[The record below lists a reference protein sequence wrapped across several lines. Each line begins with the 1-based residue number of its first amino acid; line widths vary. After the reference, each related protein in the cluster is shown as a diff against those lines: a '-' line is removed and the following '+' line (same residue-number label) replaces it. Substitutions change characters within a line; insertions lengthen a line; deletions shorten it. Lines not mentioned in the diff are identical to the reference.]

1 MGALGVNG
9 LDREAKLAE
18 IERLTSSSV
27 LHGSESLCNLL
38 RFLSKQSLEHPGST
52 AKEYQ
57 IATEVF
63 GRAADF
69 DPRLDSTVRVQTG
82 RLRSKLAE
90 YYASD
95 GVDDRVVVEI
105 PRGSYHLIFHHREL
119 DPKLPAA
126 EPVSEPA
133 VIPAPQ
139 PSQRRSIMIAV
150 VSVIAVIGAFALG
163 YALRPALQRGP
174 TAESSDDL
182 QALWL
187 RFFDGPEPPLVVYSN
202 AAFVGRPETGLRYF
216 NPATDTNS
224 LILDHYTGVGE
235 VMAIHELDNLFTILH
250 RRMRLKRGRLLTWDD
265 AKGSNLVFIGSPSE
279 NLSLREMPGTQDF
292 IFRVVS
298 DGPRQGDL
306 SIVNVRPRPGEENTY
321 LSTAGL
327 PIREDYAVVGLVPGL
342 TSAQHALVLAGLTTL
357 GTQAAA
363 EFVCR
368 TKRLEELLG
377 ALGAPA
383 KSPLPPFEAV
393 LRVKVSGGVPVQSD
407 LVAVHR
413 HK

>member
-1 MGALGVNG
+1 MGTLGVNE

-38 RFLSKQSLEHPGST
+38 RFLTKQALEHPGS
-52 AKEYQ
+52 AVKEYQ

-95 GVDDRVVVEI
+95 GIDDRVLVEI
-105 PRGSYHLIFHHREL
+105 PRGSYHVIFHQREL
-119 DPKLPAA
+119 EPRPTA
-126 EPVSEPA
+126 EPASEPA
-133 VIPAPQ
+133 IVPVPQ
-139 PSQRRSIMIAV
+139 HTTRRRMIVAV
-150 VSVIAVIGAFALG
+150 VGVVAVIGAFVLG
-163 YALRPALQRGP
+163 FALRAAFQPDR
-174 TAESSDDL
+174 TAESSDAL
-182 QALWL
+182 QALWM

-216 NPATDTNS
+216 NPATDQNS
-224 LILDHYTGVGE
+224 WILDHYTGVGE
-235 VMAIHELDNLFTILH
+235 VMAVHDLDNLFAILH
-250 RRMRLKRGRLLTWDD
+250 RGMRLKRGRLLTWDD

-279 NLSLREMPGTQDF
+279 NLSLREMPGTRDF
-292 IFRVVS
+292 IFRVLS
-298 DGPRQGDL
+298 GGPRKGDL
-306 SIVNVRPRPGEENTY
+306 SIVNVHPRPGEENTF

-342 TSAQHALVLAGLTTL
+342 TTAQHALVLAGLTTL

-377 ALGAPA
+377 ALGIPA
-383 KSPLPPFEAV
+383 KGPFPPFEAV

-407 LVAVHR
+407 LVAVHSHR
-413 HK
+413 

>member
-1 MGALGVNG
+1 MGVVGVNG
-9 LDREAKLAE
+9 LDREAKLGE
-18 IERLTSSSV
+18 IEKLTSSSV

-38 RFLSKQSLEHPGST
+38 RFLTKQSLERPGAT
-52 AKEYQ
+52 VKEYQ

-90 YYASD
+90 YYAGD
-95 GVDDRVVVEI
+95 GMDDRVIVEI
-105 PRGSYHLIFHHREL
+105 PRGSYHLTFHYREIE
-119 DPKLPAA
+119 PKPPAIEPLA
-126 EPVSEPA
+126 EPPA
-133 VIPAPQ
+133 TLVPQ
-139 PSQRRSIMIAV
+139 RSQKRWMATAAV
-150 VSVIAVIGAFALG
+150 GALAVIGAFALG
-163 YALRPALQRGP
+163 FALRPAFQPRG
-174 TAESSDDL
+174 AGESSDAL
-182 QALWL
+182 LALWL

-216 NPATDTNS
+216 NAVTDSNGP
-224 LILDHYTGVGE
+224 IHDHYTGVGE

-250 RRMRLKRGRLLTWDD
+250 RGMRLKRGRLLTWDD
-265 AKGSNLVFIGSPSE
+265 AKTSNLVFIGSPSE

-292 IFRVVS
+292 IFRLVN
-298 DGPRQGDL
+298 DGPRKGDL
-306 SIVNVRPRPGEENTY
+306 SIVNVHPRPGEESAY
-321 LSTAGL
+321 LSTAIL
-327 PIREDYAVVGLVPGL
+327 PIRQDYAVVGLVPGL
-342 TSAQHALVLAGLTTL
+342 TTAQHALILAGLTTL

-368 TKRLEELLG
+368 TKRLEELLV

-383 KSPLPPFEAV
+383 KGPFPPFEAL

-407 LVAVHR
+407 LVAAHR
-413 HK
+413 NK

>member
-1 MGALGVNG
+1 MGALDVNG
-9 LDREAKLAE
+9 VGREAKLAE
-18 IERLTSSSV
+18 IEKLTASSV
-27 LHGSESLCNLL
+27 LHSSESLCNLL
-38 RFLSKQSLEHPGST
+38 RFLTKQSLEHPGST
-52 AKEYQ
+52 VKEYQ

-82 RLRSKLAE
+82 RLRSKLTE
-90 YYASD
+90 YYASE
-95 GVDDRVVVEI
+95 GIDDRVVVEI
-105 PRGSYHLIFHHREL
+105 PRGSYYLVFRHREL
-119 DPKLPAA
+119 EPKLG
-126 EPVSEPA
+126 SEPA
-133 VIPAPQ
+133 HEPTATPVPQ
-139 PSQRRSIMIAV
+139 RTRQHRITTAV
-150 VSVIAVIGAFALG
+150 VGVIVVVGAFALG
-163 YALRPALQRGP
+163 FALRSAFQRGV
-174 TAESSDDL
+174 AGESSDAL
-182 QALWL
+182 QALWM

-224 LILDHYTGVGE
+224 VILDHYTGVGE
-235 VMAIHELDNLFTILH
+235 VMAVHELDNLFTILH
-250 RRMRLKRGRLLTWDD
+250 RWMRLKRGRLLTWDD

-292 IFRVVS
+292 IFRVLS
-298 DGPRQGDL
+298 DGPRKGDL
-306 SIVNVRPRPGEENTY
+306 SIVNVHPRPGEENTY

-327 PIREDYAVVGLVPGL
+327 PIREDYAVVGLVSGL
-342 TSAQHALVLAGLTTL
+342 TSTQHALVLAGLTTL

-368 TKRLEELLG
+368 PRRLEELLA

-383 KSPLPPFEAV
+383 KGPFPPFEAV
-393 LRVKVSGGVPVQSD
+393 LRVKVSGGVPVHSD